1 MSRQPVDPGSAVPPP
16 EGRERLAEL
25 CAGAVLENLDEHEL
39 RELRDVDDQ
48 DAVARELAVFER
60 VSASLAASL
69 ALHGVEPMSQGL
81 RERLRVSA
89 LEFAAKAA
97 GPRRSAPPRAAVP
110 GSSATP
116 LPVVARPRRAAS
128 LALPWLIAA
137 SAAAIALYV
146 SWGRGASSAAPAHEL
161 REAFLAEHPESRR
174 LPWAKGCEGE
184 VLWSDR
190 AQAGFLTIRGLPAN
204 DPRDFQY
211 QLWIFDRAQDA
222 TTPVDGGVFDLAS
235 GAGSPEI
242 VVPIDP
248 KLRVHDA
255 FAFAIT
261 KEKPGGVVV
270 SAKRPEQIVAVVG
283 L

>member
-1 MSRQPVDPGSAVPPP
+1 MSRQPADRGSAVPPP
-16 EGRERLAEL
+16 DGRERLAEL

-48 DAVARELAVFER
+48 DAVARELADFER
-60 VSASLAASL
+60 VSAVLTASL
-69 ALHGVEPMSQGL
+69 AMHGVEPMPAGL
-81 RERLRVSA
+81 RERLRASA
-89 LEFAAKAA
+89 SEFGAMAP
-97 GPRRSAPPRAAVP
+97 GPRRIAPSPAAMP
-110 GSSATP
+110 AP
-116 LPVVARPRRAAS
+116 AALRPRRAAS
-128 LALPWLIAA
+128 VVLPWLIAA
-137 SAAAIALYV
+137 SAAALSLYV
-146 SWGRGASSAAPAHEL
+146 GWGRGAGPRAPAHEL

-190 AQAGFLTIRGLPAN
+190 AQTGFLTIRGLPAN

-211 QLWIFDRAQDA
+211 QLWIFDRGQDTA
-222 TTPVDGGVFDLAS
+222 TPVDGGVFDLAD
-235 GAGSPEI
+235 GARGPDF